1 MSLQIPKIKSYIGF
15 AIKSR
20 EITFG
25 VDDIVKTKKS
35 KLIIASKDLGESSL
49 SKLEKFASEKNLE
62 VILLDSADFVEI
74 VQNENIKVVSVENKS
89 LAEAI
94 KKNLD

>member
-1 MSLQIPKIKSYIGF
+1 MNLQIPKIKTYIGF

-35 KLIIASKDLGESSL
+35 KLILASKDLGESSL
-49 SKLEKFASEKNLE
+49 SKLEKFSKEKNLE
-62 VILLDSADFVEI
+62 VVLFDSADFVEV
-74 VQNENIKVVSVENKS
+74 VQNENIKAVSVENKN

-94 KKNLD
+94 KKNLG

>member
-1 MSLQIPKIKSYIGF
+1 MNLQISKVKSYVGF

-20 EITFG
+20 EITYG

-35 KLIIASKDLGESSL
+35 KLVLASKDLGESSL
-49 SKLEKFASEKNLE
+49 SKLQKFASEKNLE